1 MERKLSDTDCV
12 VQTPD
17 RKQNFCLYGVCHVNM
32 LKRLFS
38 RERVMP
44 VSTVP
49 LQYHLADDG
58 LVEKSGLMVVARL
71 RNSEL

>member
-1 MERKLSDTDCV
+1 MERKLSDTDYV
-12 VQTPD
+12 VQTPE
-17 RKQNFCLYGVCHVNM
+17 RKQIFGLYGVCHVNM

-38 RERVMP
+38 REPVMP

-71 RNSEL
+71 RNSKF